1 MAASK
6 LTLMTFTVILRKG
19 RTNKTCQVQSWMQRG
34 GNVSKQTNAPG
45 PDQTLAIPGSAAGK
59 EMWGLNRK
67 KSSLGRGRGRDPAP
81 QGQTGGVL
89 DRTAAGR
96 HPQFTQ

>member
-1 MAASK
+1 
-6 LTLMTFTVILRKG
+6 
-19 RTNKTCQVQSWMQRG
+19 MQRG
-34 GNVSKQTNAPG
+34 GNVSKETNAPG